1 MKKRIILLMVFIL
14 LMVGNLFAEDYRYYM
29 IRETSSGKTLFLIM
43 QMKEKISD
51 EKIKDLQSYGGGSL
65 NTKQDRLAA
74 EAGVKDLQSFYY
86 MGALQ
91 PVFFDYT
98 KNADNPDMK
107 IIDSWE
113 EFLKYIRWEK

>member
-1 MKKRIILLMVFIL
+1 MIFTLLM
-14 LMVGNLFAEDYRYYM
+14 GGKLFAEDYRYYM

-74 EAGVKDLQSFYY
+74 ETGVKDLQSFYY
-86 MGALQ
+86 MGVLQ
-91 PVFFDYT
+91 PVFSDYT